1 MAREH
6 SAILT
11 WMTFKHIND
20 GHWDISMGIFCC
32 RRFQEACGGVT
43 GLEST
48 CYRMGG
54 DEFIII
60 VNQEKYQRLDEI
72 LTEIR
77 NIFSKPWFLKGGDY
91 YCTMSMGVVCFP
103 DDGDNVQE
111 LIKKA
116 DIALYEAKKRVVKTV

>member
-1 MAREH
+1 M
-6 SAILT
+6 
-11 WMTFKHIND
+11 
-20 GHWDISMGIFCC
+20 
-32 RRFQEACGGVT
+32 T
-43 GLEST
+43 GLDST

-60 VNQEKYQRLDEI
+60 VNQEEYQRLDEI

-91 YCTMSMGVVCFP
+91 YCTMSMGVVRFP

-111 LIKKA
+111 LIKKQ
-116 DIALYEAKKRVVKTV
+116 ILLYTKQKKAVKTV

>member
-1 MAREH
+1 MSLSSLLIRKN
-6 SAILT
+6 I
-11 WMTFKHIND
+11 
-20 GHWDISMGIFCC
+20 
-32 RRFQEACGGVT
+32 
-43 GLEST
+43 
-48 CYRMGG
+48 
-54 DEFIII
+54 
-60 VNQEKYQRLDEI
+60 QRLDEI

-116 DIALYEAKKRVVKTV
+116 DIALYEAKKGGKNRIEFYDENVEATSFKRLDLGEEYALCHYKFLPGI